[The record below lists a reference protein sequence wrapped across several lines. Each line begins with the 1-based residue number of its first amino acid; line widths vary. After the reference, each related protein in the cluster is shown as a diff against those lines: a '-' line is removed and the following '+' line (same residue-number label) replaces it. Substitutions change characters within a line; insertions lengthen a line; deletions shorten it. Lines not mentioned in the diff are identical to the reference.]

1 MPEKPNQRDAK
12 LAQWLN
18 EAHAKEAELEVALT
32 AHIGLTEKRAYKD
45 RLRRH
50 LTETRDHKRRVAAR
64 INKLGG
70 SPVAGP
76 NLPGVPDAVG
86 EVAGKA
92 VAAVKTQVGTARAVV
107 NDPIERQLRNAQEE
121 LREEHVEIALYS
133 RIIAFAEEV
142 GDRETAQLAKAI
154 RRDEER
160 MAKYLDAELVRLV
173 KEVVRKQVPRDQR
186 GTLRRSRRTTS
197 SGRATSS
204 RGTTTS
210 RASAGSRRTKSSG
223 SRRTSASSSRT
234 TGRASGRSGGTRSSG
249 RSATTRSGGGRSRSR
264 ARS

>member
-1 MPEKPNQRDAK
+1 MPETPNQRDVK

-18 EAHAKEAELEVALT
+18 EAHVKEAELEAALT

-50 LTETRDHKRRVAAR
+50 LTETRDHKRRVAQR
-64 INKLGG
+64 IKQLGG

-76 NLPGVPDAVG
+76 NLRGVPDAVG

-107 NDPIERQLRNAQEE
+107 NDPVERQLRNAQEE
-121 LREEHVEIALYS
+121 LREEHVEIAIYS
-133 RIIAFAEEV
+133 RITAFAEEV

-160 MAKYLDAELVRLV
+160 MAKYLDAELGRLV
-173 KEVVRKQVPRDQR
+173 KDVVRKQVPRE
-186 GTLRRSRRTTS
+186 LRPTNGGRR
-197 SGRATSS
+197 
-204 RGTTTS
+204 
-210 RASAGSRRTKSSG
+210 RRKTSG
-223 SRRTSASSSRT
+223 S
-234 TGRASGRSGGTRSSG
+234 
-249 RSATTRSGGGRSRSR
+249 
-264 ARS
+264 